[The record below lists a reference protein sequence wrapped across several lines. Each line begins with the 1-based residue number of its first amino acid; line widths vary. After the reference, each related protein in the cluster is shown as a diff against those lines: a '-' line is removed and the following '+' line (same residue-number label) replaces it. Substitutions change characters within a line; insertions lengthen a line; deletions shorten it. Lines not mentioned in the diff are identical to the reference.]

1 MTPYMNRASRM
12 KPELLSAHEITSA
25 LDGGYWRVSVIDETE
40 STQNLL
46 RTSNPKPGD
55 LITTEYQSQGRGR
68 LGRSFSAQK
77 STALLFSF
85 YLAPKCERNNWGF
98 LPLLVGMSVANSLIK
113 ITGDSNF
120 KCKWP
125 NDILFNEKKIAG
137 LLVETFDD
145 GVIVGVGINVSTTQ
159 EQLPVAHASSI
170 FLETGKQLNR
180 NILLAEILAGLTPLL
195 VEWETGS
202 NLSSLIAAYSRLSA
216 TLGQNVQIELP
227 GGKQLGG
234 IATRIDSSG
243 ALVLG
248 SGELVTVGDVVHLT
262 SKLD

>member
-1 MTPYMNRASRM
+1 M
-12 KPELLSAHEITSA
+12 KSELLSESEITSA
-25 LDGGYWRVSVIDETE
+25 LKGGYWRVSVIDETE

-68 LGRSFSAQK
+68 LGRTFAAQK

-85 YLAPKCERNNWGF
+85 YLEPKCAKNDWGF
-98 LPLLVGMSVANSLIK
+98 LALLVGMSVATSLRK
-113 ITGDSNF
+113 ITSDAKF

-137 LLVETFDD
+137 VLVETFDN
-145 GVIVGVGINVSTTQ
+145 GVIVGVGINVNTTQ

-170 FLETGKQLNR
+170 FLETGKLLNR
-180 NILLAEILAGLTPLL
+180 NVLLAEILTDLTPLL
-195 VEWETGS
+195 AQWETGS
-202 NLSSLIAAYSRLSA
+202 SLSELIAAYSHLSA
-216 TLGQNVQIELP
+216 TLGQNVLVELP
-227 GGKQLGG
+227 GGKELGG
-234 IATRIDSSG
+234 IATSIDSSG

>member
-1 MTPYMNRASRM
+1 
-12 KPELLSAHEITSA
+12 
-25 LDGGYWRVSVIDETE
+25 
-40 STQNLL
+40 
-46 RTSNPKPGD
+46 
-55 LITTEYQSQGRGR
+55 
-68 LGRSFSAQK
+68 
-77 STALLFSF
+77 
-85 YLAPKCERNNWGF
+85 
-98 LPLLVGMSVANSLIK
+98 MSVANSLIK

-227 GGKQLGG
+227 DGKQLGG